1 MYYAIIISSFAFLWS
16 HGHNCDRDRFLPK
29 LVVYSDVLVVVQVRI
44 SCIQRRISCIQTCI
58 SCIQSIKNVPLI
70 DGLKLFIRCRAT
82 KGVGAKLHRAFS
94 TTIKK
99 GFQ

>member
-1 MYYAIIISSFAFLWS
+1 MYYTIIISSFAFLWS

-29 LVVYSDVLVVVQVRI
+29 LVVYSGVLVVVQVRI

-70 DGLKLFIRCRAT
+70 
-82 KGVGAKLHRAFS
+82 V
-94 TTIKK
+94 
-99 GFQ
+99 